1 MTEKEISIQITRY
14 INGELSDQEEDKLW
28 ELFLENSD
36 YYDLFETEL
45 NLADLYRNK
54 GFRLDESDTHNR
66 VQSPGKRYTPWIAS
80 LAALFLIS
88 AMLYI
93 FMFRGDSAPS
103 SYAISEIELTEMI
116 GSEVFRD
123 ESPTPGEL
131 DQRINQALSFALS
144 GNRDQATQILNSLT
158 SESLSEI
165 QQVRV
170 QYNLGILAYN
180 EGNYD
185 ISLTN
190 FESLIDQIPANT
202 PAYIAVSAKWYI
214 SNIYL
219 QQGEVENSIR
229 VLEEIASGE
238 GSFAM
243 KAENLL
249 SILTD
254 TN

>member
-14 INGELSDQEEDKLW
+14 INGELNDKEEDKLW
-28 ELFLENSD
+28 ELFLENRN
-36 YYDLFETEL
+36 YYDLFQTEL

-54 GFRLDESDTHNR
+54 SFRLDESDTHNR
-66 VQSPGKRYTPWIAS
+66 VKSPGKRYRPWIAS

-93 FMFRGDSAPS
+93 FMFSGDSTSS
-103 SYAISEIELTEMI
+103 SYAITEIELTEMI

-123 ESPTPGEL
+123 DSPVQGDL
-131 DQRINQALSFALS
+131 DQRINQALSLALS
-144 GNRDQATQILNSLT
+144 GNRAQATETLNSLT
-158 SESLSEI
+158 SEPLSEI

-190 FESLIDQIPANT
+190 FETLIDQIPPNT
-202 PAYIAVSAKWYI
+202 PAYVTESAKWYI

-219 QQGEVENSIR
+219 HQGKVDNSVR
-229 VLEEIASGE
+229 LLQDIASGE
-238 GSFAM
+238 GSYAM
-243 KAENLL
+243 KAKNLL
-249 SILTD
+249 SVLT
-254 TN
+254 NSN